1 MTHRFALLTSA
12 ATLFLLFVGGLVTT
26 TASGDSVPD
35 WWFIPMSFGKLL
47 PPMIGEVFYEHG
59 HRLMASI
66 VGILT
71 IVLAVL
77 LWRGDSRPWARKL
90 GLWAVVLVCA
100 QGILGGLRVHQV
112 LDPKLIAIIH
122 ACTAQAFFGIVVAL
136 ATVTSVAWRND
147 PVDEAPTALA
157 RIAFL
162 AAASTYIQ
170 IILGAVRRHTGWGT
184 HVHMTFAFVVAV
196 LAIVAA
202 AECFKRGRCRR
213 TATTMAGLIIIQIAL
228 GFWTWAIVRG
238 GFQRSIESPKV
249 HTAAVTLHLA
259 VGGLLYALALSIALR
274 TAKSARG
281 REVTAGAGVPLAPA
295 GAAR

>member
-1 MTHRFALLTSA
+1 MTHRFAVLTAA

-35 WWFIPMSFGKLL
+35 WWFLPLSFGKLL

-59 HRLMASI
+59 HRLTASV

-77 LWRGDSRPWARKL
+77 LWRSDPRPWARKL
-90 GLWAVVLVCA
+90 GLWAVALVCA
-100 QGILGGLRVHQV
+100 QGILGGLRVHHV
-112 LDPKLIAIIH
+112 LDPRFIAIIH

-136 ATVTSVAWRND
+136 ATVTSTAWRTD
-147 PVDEAPTALA
+147 PVEEPSSGLPRVAL
-157 RIAFL
+157 F
-162 AAASTYIQ
+162 AAAATYVQ

-184 HVHMTFAFVVAV
+184 HVHMTFAFVVAI
-196 LAIVAA
+196 LAVVAA
-202 AECFKRGRCRR
+202 AECLKRGRCRR
-213 TATTMAGLIIIQIAL
+213 TATALAGFVIIQIAL

-259 VGGLLYALALSIALR
+259 VGGFLYALALSIALR
-274 TAKSARG
+274 TASSARG
-281 REVTAGAGVPLAPA
+281 RDAVAPSLTPA